1 MTLRTLQE
9 AHTCMFCTVRKIG
22 LVLRFGEHIPKIQF
36 SMAPKF
42 MLQPFCRYNVK
53 HTEKTAH
60 NNITFDA
67 PCMEK
72 TKEHSN
78 LWIPGLVLYQCATLT
93 LVNEAKLHVD
103 INTFSKFHQ

>member
-1 MTLRTLQE
+1 MALICTLKYKY
-9 AHTCMFCTVRKIG
+9 CTARKMG
-22 LVLRFGEHIPKIQF
+22 LILRFIERLPKMKV
-36 SMAPKF
+36 SMAHKF
-42 MLQPFCRYNVK
+42 MLQLFCRYNVK

-93 LVNEAKLHVD
+93 LVDEAKLQVD
-103 INTFSKFHQ
+103 IHTFSKFHQ